1 MNITLAQ
8 LAAIIPN
15 SSSLNRAK
23 YWEHINDTMAAYD
36 IDTPLRV
43 AHYLA
48 QIGHETI
55 DLSATTEGLY
65 YSVDALLKTF
75 SRARI
80 SVEQANA
87 LGYKKNEKGI
97 VTQKANPEGI
107 ANQIYGG
114 AWGLKNL
121 GNSQPGDGWKFRG
134 RGAIQTTGRGNY
146 TRAGKG
152 LGIDLANHP
161 ELLAEPKWW
170 ARSSG
175 LYWAQ
180 AGLNAYA
187 DKNDIVGLRKV
198 ANGGALGLDDV
209 KLRFARAAKVLGI
222 DATTGKPLAPKA

>member
-1 MNITLAQ
+1 MKITLAQ

-15 SSSLNRAK
+15 ATTGNRAK
-23 YWEHINDTMAAYD
+23 YLDAINDTMAAYD
-36 IDTPLRV
+36 IDTELRV

-87 LGYKKNEKGI
+87 LGYKKDAKGN

-121 GNSQPGDGWKFRG
+121 GNREEGDGWKFRG
-134 RGAIQTTGRGNY
+134 RGAIQTTGRSNY
-146 TRAGKG
+146 TRAGHA

-175 LYWAQ
+175 LFWAQ

-187 DKNDIVGLRKV
+187 DKNDIVGLRKK
-198 ANGGALGLDDV
+198 ANGGSLGLEDV

-222 DATTGKPLAPKA
+222 DAKTGKPLAAK